1 MKIETASVDS
11 VILYFE
17 ETISEDVLDKVQH
30 AFHKLKTLPHIIN
43 LTPSY
48 HSILIQYDIFK
59 YDIDAVKQ
67 KIQEAIL
74 NTPLSSSG
82 TEGKLIEIL
91 VDYSKG
97 LDLDRVAKIHG
108 LSPKQV
114 IAKHT
119 GKTYRVY
126 AIGFMVGFA
135 YLASVD
141 DSIATPRLDSPRSK
155 VPQGSVAIAESQTAI
170 YPQQSA
176 GGWNIIGHT
185 EFDDYEQF
193 EIGDS
198 VRFVCATSTLYTY
211 HYV

>member
-1 MKIETASVDS
+1 MKIEIASVDS

-17 ETISEDVLDKVQH
+17 ETISEEVLDKVQH
-30 AFHKLKTLPHIIN
+30 AYHVLKKLPHLIN

-48 HSILIQYDIFK
+48 HSILLQYDIFK
-59 YDIDAVKQ
+59 YDTLTIKQ
-67 KIQEAIL
+67 KIEETIAS
-74 NTPLSSSG
+74 TSSSHNR
-82 TEGKLIEIL
+82 TVGKLIEIP

-97 LDLDRVAKIHG
+97 LDIERIAFLHRLTDAE
-108 LSPKQV
+108 V

-119 GKTYRVY
+119 ARTYRVY

-141 DSIATPRLDSPRSK
+141 DDIATPRLDTPRDKVSK
-155 VPQGSVAIAESQTAI
+155 GSVAIAETQTAV

-185 EFDDYEQF
+185 EFDDYASF

-198 VRFVCATSTLYTY
+198 VRFVS
-211 HYV
+211 V